1 MQNYTLLQ
9 RRYNINN
16 MFKVTVVHF
25 SHTDI
30 FNDISTIAI
39 FWIVILL
46 KFVAKQTIKTSCGIS
61 KVRTGT
67 ENECNG
73 K

>member
-1 MQNYTLLQ
+1 
-9 RRYNINN
+9 

-30 FNDISTIAI
+30 CNDISTIAI
-39 FWIVILL
+39 LWIVNL
-46 KFVAKQTIKTSCGIS
+46 KFVAKQTIKISCSIG
-61 KVRTGT
+61 KVRRGT
-67 ENECNG
+67 ENGCNG

>member
-1 MQNYTLLQ
+1 
-9 RRYNINN
+9 

-30 FNDISTIAI
+30 CNDISTVTIL
-39 FWIVILL
+39 WIVNL
-46 KFVAKQTIKTSCGIS
+46 KFVAKQTIKISCSIG
-61 KVRTGT
+61 KVRRGT
-67 ENECNG
+67 ENGCNG

>member
-1 MQNYTLLQ
+1 
-9 RRYNINN
+9 

-39 FWIVILL
+39 FWIVIL

>member
-16 MFKVTVVHF
+16 KFKVTVVHF

-30 FNDISTIAI
+30 FNDISTVTIL
-39 FWIVILL
+39 WIVNLL
-46 KFVAKQTIKTSCGIS
+46 KFVAKQTINISCSIG
-61 KVRTGT
+61 KVRRGT